1 MWVPFAPAGSY
12 HATPDEKETPP
23 KRGLYFVAVGRRRLI
38 PMRASLLV
46 VVVFALVSGCS
57 PDEPDVVAVVPEPP
71 APAPEFEPGARVDQL
86 NPIREGTA
94 EPAFGPGAPVG
105 RNESVLNGIRERIF
119 TPGPQIPRR
128 LVFECTDGVM
138 FAVRMLDN
146 RLELYP
152 PGMPAAGFLAL
163 AQVPSASGVH
173 YRAGDVDFRSKDDL
187 ATLEMGRERYVDCVA
202 NPAAATW
209 QDPLTLN
216 SEQEQRL
223 RAVEQPR
230 QN

>member
-1 MWVPFAPAGSY
+1 
-12 HATPDEKETPP
+12 
-23 KRGLYFVAVGRRRLI
+23 
-38 PMRASLLV
+38 MRASLLV
-46 VVVFALVSGCS
+46 VVFFALVSGCS
-57 PDEPDVVAVVPEPP
+57 PDEPDVVVVVPEPLP
-71 APAPEFEPGARVDQL
+71 PEPELAPEPLIKV
-86 NPIREGTA
+86 
-94 EPAFGPGAPVG
+94 GPNQVVVTTV
-105 RNESVLNGIRERIF
+105 RQSQVERIVTHEIVATDADGAAF
-119 TPGPQIPRR
+119 QVEVQSSPVSQTPLR

-163 AQVPSASGVH
+163 GQVPSASGVH
-173 YRAGDVDFRSKDDL
+173 YRAGDVDFRSKGAL

-216 SEQEQRL
+216 SEQQRP
-223 RAVEQPR
+223 RAVEQPQGR
-230 QN
+230 

>member
-1 MWVPFAPAGSY
+1 
-12 HATPDEKETPP
+12 
-23 KRGLYFVAVGRRRLI
+23 
-38 PMRASLLV
+38 MRASLLA

-57 PDEPDVVAVVPEPP
+57 PDEPDVVAVVPEPS

-86 NPIREGTA
+86 NPIREGPA
-94 EPAFGPGAPVG
+94 EPAFGPGEPAFGPSNVSTQG
-105 RNESVLNGIRERIF
+105 VLNGIRER
-119 TPGPQIPRR
+119 TPSAVVPQIPRR

-138 FAVRMLDN
+138 FAVRMRDN
-146 RLELYP
+146 GLELYP
-152 PGMPAAGFLAL
+152 PATPAAGFLAL
-163 AQVPSASGVH
+163 TQVPTASGVH

-223 RAVEQPR
+223 RALEQPR
-230 QN
+230 QQ